1 MTLLREAFKI
11 FKKSIIGLA
20 AAALITT
27 MPALAISKPIQVQA
41 SSYSKSEMR
50 SFVRNT
56 LAQSNNR
63 GSLVIIKNGKPQ
75 QISYGYA
82 WYGKQIGNGNDN
94 VVYPAASLQ
103 KIVTAA
109 MVIQLMNENWHTTQK
124 FTQNTK
130 ISRWYPNLKNADNIT
145 LGQLMTHTSGIQAA
159 NTEIDRGK
167 VLSENDAI
175 NWAVDNANNST
186 SGTPGT
192 YFYNNTN
199 YILLAGIISK
209 VSGQS
214 YESNF
219 NNRII
224 NKLGLANT
232 FLYQNIPN
240 WKTDPISYIWSN
252 GKNYQNAEYVTKTLA
267 SQLPG
272 AGNMFTTPMDYYKI
286 QLGLTNDNILSKADF
301 HYLTHLK
308 SATTNYSGGVHLDDD
323 TTKSAYGSLSNTHFG
338 NWFKMTTDNRYGL
351 IMFLNQTSGSE
362 SDQKDV
368 GTKILD
374 HIKPGM
380 FDEDNNQDDQD

>member
-1 MTLLREAFKI
+1 M
-11 FKKSIIGLA
+11 A

-27 MPALAISKPIQVQA
+27 TPALAISKPIQVQA

-145 LGQLMTHTSGIQAA
+145 LSQLMTHTSGIQAA

-252 GKNYQNAEYVTKTLA
+252 GKITKTR
-267 SQLPG
+267 
-272 AGNMFTTPMDYYKI
+272 
-286 QLGLTNDNILSKADF
+286 
-301 HYLTHLK
+301 
-308 SATTNYSGGVHLDDD
+308 
-323 TTKSAYGSLSNTHFG
+323 NT
-338 NWFKMTTDNRYGL
+338 
-351 IMFLNQTSGSE
+351 
-362 SDQKDV
+362 
-368 GTKILD
+368 
-374 HIKPGM
+374 
-380 FDEDNNQDDQD
+380 